1 MAWLLLGACLTALPL
16 SGAALVA
23 AAVYAG
29 YYGITEAAALPGL
42 APPGRAWQVPQRLIA
57 GMPARRRA
65 LIWGV
70 LLGPGLATRNPYAG
84 FWLLPLAVAA
94 MLRPAAGLALGAAI
108 GLAHGTA
115 RALALLADLGA
126 ARGRPGPGQPAAGG
140 RAARGRP
147 GAGRPAADG
156 HVDLLLKTVYWRRL
170 DGCLLLIVA
179 IAAAAAAVRH
189 FT

>member
-94 MLRPAAGLALGAAI
+94 MLRPAVGLALGAAI

-115 RALALLADLGA
+115 RALALLADLG
-126 ARGRPGPGQPAAGG
+126 
-140 RAARGRP
+140 AARGRP